1 MPRPQEG
8 YHHLD
13 PEVIARNPPR
23 FAELVH
29 WTDTWGFEDNRGPV
43 PWQDRESSNGGG
55 GFVGGVA
62 ANRVLRERLKAE
74 GERKGFDA
82 VFPPPSLCT
91 DNAVMIA
98 AAGAQGLARGERDG
112 LSVSAFS
119 RVPVGEAP
127 WRAEPA

>member
-1 MPRPQEG
+1 MRRPQEG

-62 ANRVLRERLKAE
+62 AVSVATISL
-74 GERKGFDA
+74 
-82 VFPPPSLCT
+82 PSS
-91 DNAVMIA
+91 
-98 AAGAQGLARGERDG
+98 GLHSSQDLTAI
-112 LSVSAFS
+112 
-119 RVPVGEAP
+119 
-127 WRAEPA
+127 

>member
-62 ANRVLRERLKAE
+62 AVSVAAMSLPSPGLHSSQECSNNRTDDCWDLGCILLK
-74 GERKGFDA
+74 
-82 VFPPPSLCT
+82 
-91 DNAVMIA
+91 I
-98 AAGAQGLARGERDG
+98 
-112 LSVSAFS
+112 
-119 RVPVGEAP
+119 
-127 WRAEPA
+127 

>member
-62 ANRVLRERLKAE
+62 AVSVATN
-74 GERKGFDA
+74 
-82 VFPPPSLCT
+82 
-91 DNAVMIA
+91 IA
-98 AAGAQGLARGERDG
+98 AIIWVAF
-112 LSVSAFS
+112 FS
-119 RVPVGEAP
+119 RSDGDMIVAGRGRCSWGRTA
-127 WRAEPA
+127 A